1 MIIIQKN
8 TTHVAYLCNN
18 KGPSANILHRPD
30 ESGIYLSVDD
40 STFGYNLLHI
50 QRILIY
56 RLIKVKQTVV
66 VACKSRDVPIEATTA
81 VAYVRLRRRHDIRG
95 ISYSPTEF
103 EICPLVGARPSGYG
117 FIWLLNR
124 CPCTPSCCS
133 AYVDTYSSPND
144 PQYSFSYI
152 LIVHIN
158 HIYCPCYISIDV
170 NKWKARLWQLV
181 SRPWR
186 RRTSKFYLLQLTWII
201 ANERPGI
208 IHWCMIGCII
218 LLIIFCIST

>member
-117 FIWLLNR
+117 FIWLNGCRLTVR
-124 CPCTPSCCS
+124 LLVTQLLTLTRIPHQMR
-133 AYVDTYSSPND
+133 D
-144 PQYSFSYI
+144 PQYAYI
-152 LIVHIN
+152 LIVHT
-158 HIYCPCYISIDV
+158 IYTAPVTYP
-170 NKWKARLWQLV
+170 L
-181 SRPWR
+181 
-186 RRTSKFYLLQLTWII
+186 
-201 ANERPGI
+201 
-208 IHWCMIGCII
+208 M
-218 LLIIFCIST
+218 